1 MPDIPMPRLSDSM
14 EEGTILS
21 WLVEDGAQV
30 ARGQEIA
37 EIETDKATMTY
48 EADVA
53 GVLRVAVSAGETVP
67 VGATIATIA
76 ESVARPA
83 PPQAAAVP
91 HTAEAPRAADVPRT
105 AAAAPAPGRSQNGV
119 TASPVARRLAV
130 RLGVE
135 LAGVTGSGPRGRIVK
150 ADVRAAAE
158 AVVAVPDPVD
168 AAPPPEPAST
178 SPASVRGAGARG
190 ETTHQEL
197 SRLQQVVARRMA
209 ESKATVPHFAISMD
223 VDMSAASSLHRE
235 LKTILDPAPSVTDL
249 IVKAAALALRRHP
262 RANGSYTDGRFEL
275 HRRVNVGVAVAAP
288 DALIVPTVFD
298 ADAKSLGAIAA
309 EVSRL
314 AAKVRD
320 GGVTPPELA
329 GGTFTVSNLGMFGV
343 DRFTGIVNPPQAGIL
358 CAGAITERPV
368 AADGQIVVAPV
379 MTLTLSC
386 DHRILY
392 GADAAQFLAEIG
404 RLLEAP
410 LGLHS

>member
-1 MPDIPMPRLSDSM
+1 
-14 EEGTILS
+14 
-21 WLVEDGAQV
+21 
-30 ARGQEIA
+30 
-37 EIETDKATMTY
+37 
-48 EADVA
+48 
-53 GVLRVAVSAGETVP
+53 
-67 VGATIATIA
+67 
-76 ESVARPA
+76 
-83 PPQAAAVP
+83 
-91 HTAEAPRAADVPRT
+91 
-105 AAAAPAPGRSQNGV
+105 
-119 TASPVARRLAV
+119 
-130 RLGVE
+130 
-135 LAGVTGSGPRGRIVK
+135 
-150 ADVRAAAE
+150 
-158 AVVAVPDPVD
+158 
-168 AAPPPEPAST
+168 
-178 SPASVRGAGARG
+178 
-190 ETTHQEL
+190 
-197 SRLQQVVARRMA
+197 MA

-249 IVKAAALALRRHP
+249 IVKAAALALRRYP